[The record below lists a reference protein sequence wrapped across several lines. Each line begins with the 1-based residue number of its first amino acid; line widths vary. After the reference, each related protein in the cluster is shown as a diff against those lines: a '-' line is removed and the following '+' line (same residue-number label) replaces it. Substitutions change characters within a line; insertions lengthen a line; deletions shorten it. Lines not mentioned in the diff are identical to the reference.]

1 MGEIQGKFT
10 VFRPL
15 WRNSYSFPVCF
26 SCSTLLWN
34 GTEQEGLYPSSR
46 AFLIL
51 RWTVVGAK
59 PVSAASWV
67 PFIKKS
73 KPPHRS
79 APEAYSELF
88 WA

>member
-26 SCSTLLWN
+26 SCSTPLWN
-34 GTEQEGLYPSSR
+34 GTGGFETELQSLLLNLAMDSGGGKAGFGCIMGALY
-46 AFLIL
+46 
-51 RWTVVGAK
+51 
-59 PVSAASWV
+59 
-67 PFIKKS
+67 KKS